1 MNGSKHLPYKAFLPY
16 LDDGGKLYFTILPS
30 DTLTVDGTLIF
41 YITHNLIQ
49 YKHNLCIVQY
59 LASPI
64 YKKFNCKGLL
74 STIYA
79 VRIISD

>member
-41 YITHNLIQ
+41 ISHTISYNIS
-49 YKHNLCIVQY
+49 K
-59 LASPI
+59 
-64 YKKFNCKGLL
+64 
-74 STIYA
+74 IYA
-79 VRIISD
+79 LCDILQDEKCKVFYTANICNFIHLYAYMW